1 MLEKIDFMQEVYKIV
16 LDWLKRQASSVV
28 LLSVGI
34 VAMYSVGK
42 EQLIKQETKIEKQEE
57 KIEALGQEIRKCD
70 MERAALQTEVNF
82 MRLRLQMRFP
92 NLDLTK
98 N

>member
-34 VAMYSVGK
+34 VAMYVIGK
-42 EQLIKQETKIEKQEE
+42 EQLLKQETKLEKQEE

-70 MERAALQTEVNF
+70 MERAALQAEVNF
-82 MRLRLQMRFP
+82 MRLRLQVRFP
-92 NLDLTK
+92 NLDLNK